1 VAHRAP
7 PLQYLTEL
15 SGQGWDLVYGYAVST
30 LFGALA
36 MSLGVFTV
44 VGLTAWTT
52 PRNESTRSPREDQ
65 RPELGVLA
73 ILALAPL
80 VLTIVSG
87 LALRTRTTPE
97 MTIGTFALLPLLT
110 IEAFGARGIDR
121 LCRVSVRMAGALTLG
136 ALALSPA
143 IALAR
148 TYLSSGA
155 DGVPPYQEIAVQAT
169 KFWHDRTSLP
179 LLYVGGSDWYENAV
193 AFYSPDRP
201 HAFVHFAYV
210 RNLWVTPE
218 ALAKHGLLSV
228 CVSTD
233 RICLAE
239 TAAFVTP
246 QASREDVSL
255 AHAFWGHVAKPVDFI
270 VTVIPPRN

>member
-1 VAHRAP
+1 M
-7 PLQYLTEL
+7 
-15 SGQGWDLVYGYAVST
+15 ST

-36 MSLGVFTV
+36 MNLGVFAI
-44 VGLTAWTT
+44 VGLMAWTT
-52 PRNESTRSPREDQ
+52 PREESTRFAREE
-65 RPELGVLA
+65 PELGVIA

-87 LALRTRTTPE
+87 LTLRTRTTPE

-110 IEAFGARGIDR
+110 MEVFGARGIDR
-121 LCRVSVRMAGALTLG
+121 LCRISVRMAGALTLG

-155 DGVPPYQEIAVQAT
+155 MGAPPYQEVAVQAT

-201 HAFVHFAYV
+201 HSFVHFQYA

-239 TAAFVTP
+239 TAVFVTP
-246 QASREDVSL
+246 DTSREEVSL
-255 AHAFWGHVAKPVDFI
+255 AHAFWGHVAKPVEFV
-270 VTVIPPRN
+270 VTAIPPRN

>member
-1 VAHRAP
+1 
-7 PLQYLTEL
+7 
-15 SGQGWDLVYGYAVST
+15 
-30 LFGALA
+30 
-36 MSLGVFTV
+36 
-44 VGLTAWTT
+44 
-52 PRNESTRSPREDQ
+52 
-65 RPELGVLA
+65 
-73 ILALAPL
+73 
-80 VLTIVSG
+80 
-87 LALRTRTTPE
+87 
-97 MTIGTFALLPLLT
+97 
-110 IEAFGARGIDR
+110 
-121 LCRVSVRMAGALTLG
+121 MAGALTLG
-136 ALALSPA
+136 ALAVSPA

-155 DGVPPYQEIAVQAT
+155 DGVPPYQEVAAEAT
-169 KFWHDRTSLP
+169 NFWHDRTSLP

-201 HAFVHFAYV
+201 HTFVHFTYA

-246 QASREDVSL
+246 ETSREEVSL
-255 AHAFWGHVAKPVDFI
+255 AHAFWGHVAQPVKFV
-270 VTVIPPRN
+270 VTAIPPRK